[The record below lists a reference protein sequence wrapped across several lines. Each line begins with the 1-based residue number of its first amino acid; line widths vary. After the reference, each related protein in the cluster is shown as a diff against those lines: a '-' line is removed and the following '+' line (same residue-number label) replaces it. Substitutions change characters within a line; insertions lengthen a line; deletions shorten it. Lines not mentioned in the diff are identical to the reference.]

1 MGIAWRDD
9 LAIGVDQIDSQHKE
23 LMGRFDMLLTACREG
38 KGGDELRH
46 LVAFLNDYVV
56 SHFRDEEALQRKVG
70 FPDYES
76 HRQEHAA
83 FIVRLTELKQR
94 IDEDGEVL
102 VDHVLDTNKML
113 LDWLI
118 KHISVRDRAIG
129 RHINQGNAA

>member
-9 LAIGVDQIDSQHKE
+9 LAIGVELIDKQHKE
-23 LMGRFDMLLTACREG
+23 LLGRFDMLLTACRDG

-46 LVAFLNDYVV
+46 LMTFLSDYVI
-56 SHFRDEEALQRKVG
+56 SHFRDEEVLQRKSG

-76 HRQEHAA
+76 HRQEHESFVAR
-83 FIVRLTELKQR
+83 VKELKQR

-129 RHINQGNAA
+129 RYINKTG

>member
-9 LAIGVDQIDSQHKE
+9 LAIGVEQIDNQHKE
-23 LMGRFDMLLTACREG
+23 LMGRFDMLLSACREG

-46 LVAFLNDYVV
+46 LMTFLNDYVI
-56 SHFRDEEALQRKVG
+56 SHFRDEESLQRKVG
-70 FPDYES
+70 FPDYDA
-76 HRQEHAA
+76 HRQEHEA
-83 FIVRLTELKQR
+83 FILRLKGVKQR

-129 RHINQGNAA
+129 RYINQNNTV